1 MRLAREHQGPVHC
14 GEWSHW
20 GSGNIWLKNTNK
32 INNMI
37 RFSQKLHKGIVLFEW
52 DIKEHEKNT
61 YYYLNWMSWE
71 VVGLKKLPTVIKQY
85 LKVMS
90 LSNWTQT
97 GDTGFKINM
106 AFQLILL
113 LFTKGSSQMVSV
125 ERQLSQRHS

>member
-32 INNMI
+32 INNI
-37 RFSQKLHKGIVLFEW
+37 CLSQKLHKGIVLFEW
-52 DIKEHEKNT
+52 DIKEHEKIT
-61 YYYLNWMSWE
+61 YYYLNWMRWE
-71 VVGLKKLPTVIKQY
+71 VVGLKKLPTVNKQY

-97 GDTGFKINM
+97 GDTGLKINT
-106 AFQLILL
+106 AVQLILL
-113 LFTKGSSQMVSV
+113 LFTNGSSQMVSV
-125 ERQLSQRHS
+125 ERQLSQSHS